1 MSYQTII
8 SASELSNELAN
19 PNWVILDC
27 RFDLQDTEMGYR
39 EYLKGHI
46 PGALYVHLDRDLS
59 SAIIPGKTGR
69 HPLPDITGFSEKLSS
84 WGIDN
89 SVQVVVY
96 DNFNGGLA
104 ARAWWLLRWLG
115 HKNVAVLNGG
125 WTAWE
130 IDNNPIE
137 TEEIS
142 KAPRTFSPVVQ
153 PNYIAD
159 VDFVEL
165 IRLDPDFLLV
175 DSRSSERY
183 WGINETTDQVAGHI
197 PGAIT
202 APYQGNL
209 DDNGYFLKTEELK
222 ERFGFILE
230 GIPPE
235 NVIFYCGSGVTAA
248 HNILAMV
255 DAGYDM
261 PRLYPG
267 SWSEWINDPE
277 RPLSPEK

>member
-8 SASELSNELAN
+8 SASDLSNDLTN

-27 RFDLQDTEMGYR
+27 RFDFQDTDLGYQ

-46 PGALYVHLDRDLS
+46 PGAVYVHLDQDLS
-59 SAIIPGKTGR
+59 SEIIPGKTGR
-69 HPLPDITGFSEKLSS
+69 HPLPDINGFSDKLSS

-89 SVQVVVY
+89 AVQVIVY

-115 HKNVAVLNGG
+115 HKNVAVLDGG

-130 IDNNPIE
+130 IANNPVE
-137 TEEIS
+137 TEAIS
-142 KAPRTFSPVVQ
+142 KEHRTFSPVEQ
-153 PNYIAD
+153 ANYIAD

-183 WGINETTDQVAGHI
+183 WGINETTDPIAGHI

-202 APYQGNL
+202 APYEGNL
-209 DDNGYFLKTEELK
+209 DENGYFLKTEELM

-255 DAGYDM
+255 EAGYDM

-267 SWSEWINDPE
+267 SWSEWITDPE
-277 RPLSPEK
+277 RPLSPKK